1 MTALPTNVIID
12 TPPTPEQLALLNE
25 DAQNQAQRFV
35 QAVTRL
41 AATHLGMAEQIIQ
54 NLCLITTN
62 TENFGAEAVA
72 HAFQQCKERG
82 GLDEEPEEP
91 SD

>member
-12 TPPTPEQLALLNE
+12 TPPTAEQLALLNE

-54 NLCLITTN
+54 NLCVITTN
-62 TENFGAEAVA
+62 AESFGAEAVA
-72 HAFQQCKERG
+72 HIFQQCRERG
-82 GLDEEPEEP
+82 GVDEVP